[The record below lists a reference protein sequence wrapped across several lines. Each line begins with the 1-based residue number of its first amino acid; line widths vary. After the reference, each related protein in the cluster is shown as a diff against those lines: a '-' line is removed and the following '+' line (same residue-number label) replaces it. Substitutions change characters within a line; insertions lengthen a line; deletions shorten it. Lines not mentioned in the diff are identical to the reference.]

1 MPTLPDFIAVVG
13 VVRGGG
19 SGGQESGCGNG
30 GKSDRDTTKHG
41 GFLSTMRS
49 GQCADQTL
57 TTAGRSGA
65 QPRCGAPGPHLI
77 SRSSGTG
84 RPGQGNCSRVRVSS
98 VVRVAE
104 PFGSGARDGV
114 IGCAWARPPWRE
126 PIGAPGPEPSRRP
139 PGSVGIRRLIEDP
152 VQGGVAAFTSGLLR
166 TQRHPARAM
175 HPSFASRC
183 VRALA
188 GDHACGRRRPPVRA

>member
-1 MPTLPDFIAVVG
+1 M
-13 VVRGGG
+13 
-19 SGGQESGCGNG
+19 
-30 GKSDRDTTKHG
+30 
-41 GFLSTMRS
+41 
-49 GQCADQTL
+49 
-57 TTAGRSGA
+57 
-65 QPRCGAPGPHLI
+65 
-77 SRSSGTG
+77 
-84 RPGQGNCSRVRVSS
+84 RVSS

-104 PFGSGARDGV
+104 PFGSGARNGV

-126 PIGAPGPEPSRRP
+126 PVGAPGPEPSRRP

-188 GDHACGRRRPPVRA
+188 GDHACGRRRPPVRTRPSGLCKHPGWPLVEIGSETTIPLDVLRAVRAFVTQRRT